1 MNNRW
6 MTFYFHTCIPH
17 VVGVYKAI
25 ILQFTMV
32 SETLTNQVQPCS
44 SLPTAHS
51 VSDDAQRAL
60 TSTNGWVGRCERRVA
75 AKNIEAAQT
84 PRSGNKY

>member
-1 MNNRW
+1 M
-6 MTFYFHTCIPH
+6 HEILL
-17 VVGVYKAI
+17 YKAI
-25 ILQFTMV
+25 ILQLTMV

-51 VSDDAQRAL
+51 VCQMMHSERL

-75 AKNIEAAQT
+75 AKNIEAALD
-84 PRSGNKY
+84 RRVAAKNIEAV